1 LVDTQ
6 NELQDTNVRYNKI
19 MNAYAES
26 ITRKDIIQK
35 DKENVYLEV
44 INGQRKELKENTK
57 LISVLQEMS
66 VEQKELIEIKR
77 VVLEKNEKELNI
89 AKELINKLIREKSE
103 NKKS

>member
-1 LVDTQ
+1 
-6 NELQDTNVRYNKI
+6 

-44 INGQRKELKENTK
+44 VNGQRKELKENTK

-77 VVLEKNEKELNI
+77 IVLEKNEKELNI